1 MGKTTL
7 LERLKVTE
15 FSTKPQKNN
24 VGSTRRLTCPA
35 PKRYSQTE
43 VDDNEEEMAMN
54 VVGTSQ
60 LSSKPNGSSHVVTQ
74 QSSIESLEDVSLETP
89 KQVQDLEPEIEEKF
103 EEFNVKKGSSML
115 PMVKI
120 RPTSTYF
127 FLVDWFH
134 DFVGLCVFYHASHF
148 HFVSTPHM
156 KKKGGTNLAKVSI
169 CGCKCSLFDVSGKFQ
184 DLWVKYYGDAD
195 AVIFCWRLGTSQAE
209 QQKVLES
216 VRRQIDD
223 EIPVLIFGHRMNN
236 AISEQ
241 TLPTSTK
248 FFIPH
253 YTSNM
258 MQVYCGSAKTGQ
270 GVREAMEWLVPLAKR
285 QAQLKAANAK

>member
-1 MGKTTL
+1 MFSLASGVYDSYFAAPQLNILVIGCESVGKTTL

-156 KKKGGTNLAKVSI
+156 KKKAGPILRKFPFVVASAP
-169 CGCKCSLFDVSGKFQ
+169 SLTCRESSKISGSNIMVM
-184 DLWVKYYGDAD
+184 L
-195 AVIFCWRLGTSQAE
+195 
-209 QQKVLES
+209 
-216 VRRQIDD
+216 
-223 EIPVLIFGHRMNN
+223 
-236 AISEQ
+236 
-241 TLPTSTK
+241 TL
-248 FFIPH
+248 
-253 YTSNM
+253 
-258 MQVYCGSAKTGQ
+258 
-270 GVREAMEWLVPLAKR
+270 
-285 QAQLKAANAK
+285 